1 MFTIQNDQTNQTN
14 TKIRLSKAERKA
26 IHDKKVKDKLDA
38 FNDAI
43 RKEIFDFTDEQ
54 KAIGNLTKGFDTYYR
69 RDHETFT
76 RIGYPERKEI
86 FSKFPEQFQKCT
98 FPEIF
103 NFTHWIGIDVND
115 TTFNICDM
123 CPDGVSIGYN
133 YDPNDEEMRAKLEH
147 HIMELGERSN
157 PQLMVFHKD
166 HPETVHSVK
175 INIWS
180 RPTAIDYWFRIQY
193 RPNRIYLTDYD
204 GFKVFDFELNLL
216 FFRPILV
223 DSDVYGF
230 AVDRDNWNHVRFWS
244 MDQAY
249 EITGTDRDS
258 GARLDYNDITGVE
271 SIAELLIT

>member
-166 HPETVHSVK
+166 HPETIHSVK

-216 FFRPILV
+216 FFRAILV

-271 SIAELLIT
+271 SIAELVIT